1 MLRTQYGNNNAYN
14 LDDSSMWLDT
24 TLATTN
30 ADFVA
35 WTQALLAFRAAHPA
49 LRPAAF
55 WTGTDVNGDGLDDV
69 AWLDTTGKR
78 ASAAYLSDTSNYFLA
93 WRVDAQ
99 LPGERVRSIYV
110 AWNGWTQ
117 DLTAT
122 LPASASGRAWWVS
135 GDSASGS
142 FVAPGQEMALGG
154 ATVDVRARSVAVLVE
169 R

>member
-1 MLRTQYGNNNAYN
+1 
-14 LDDSSMWLDT
+14 
-24 TLATTN
+24 
-30 ADFVA
+30 
-35 WTQALLAFRAAHPA
+35 
-49 LRPAAF
+49 
-55 WTGTDVNGDGLDDV
+55 V